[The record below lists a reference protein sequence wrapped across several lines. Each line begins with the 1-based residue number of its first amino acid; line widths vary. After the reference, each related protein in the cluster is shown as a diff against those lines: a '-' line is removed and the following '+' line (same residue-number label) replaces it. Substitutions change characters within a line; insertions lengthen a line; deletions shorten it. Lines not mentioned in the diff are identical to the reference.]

1 MSSFNVYPAF
11 AEESDEAEE
20 ELVEESE
27 PEVMPEAEEIPE
39 EVVLPEELVFPEAD
53 EDPGVE
59 AVAED
64 SDEEDV
70 NETNEKSDNKSDE
83 EAVKEIKEEE
93 EKIEATEDDPEA
105 TDKPGKA
112 NGDGLKI
119 EDSTEEAEDV
129 LVGGIPSDALI
140 GNDDGYCMWYIDPSW
155 TLHIR
160 HSDYSDSSDAYVNL
174 TTYGYYSDVRYSVPW
189 GNYGPYAEKI
199 VIEDTL
205 HFGTGSAA
213 YLFYNTPDVTEI
225 EGLEKL
231 DMSSAV
237 DTQCMFNQ
245 CGVRSLDVSGWD
257 VSNVTNMSYM
267 FSSATKLTSLD
278 LSNWDTSNVT
288 DMSGMFYN
296 DELLQSVKMPRNTGN
311 VTTMYNMF
319 AECDSL
325 TDPGVSNLD
334 TSSVTSMSRMFMNCF
349 KLTEL
354 DLSSFDT
361 SNVTSISKMFAMDYP
376 TNLEKVILG
385 PKVDSHFKNCA
396 LWDGASGVYVS
407 NNGEGPS
414 DSNYVGR
421 PDDLYAYQADESNR
435 TGNNTYR
442 LCDVISYDPNGG
454 TWSDGSDTVKLTY
467 VAVGERWDMIT
478 EQPTKSGE
486 NFVGWDRFRDETGS
500 LYDLKTSF
508 VSSGWEYYTFYAD
521 WGGKDRIAYD
531 TLNDSVNGA
540 IFATVDVSGSNAP
553 AFTCEFSIKAL
564 DYAPAPT
571 NSTASVSFSGE
582 GSQVIDFGTI
592 TFMRTGTYRY
602 EITQSSADTD
612 GWVHNNGKK
621 IVTVTVS
628 SNEAGEAYI
637 SSLNGVE
644 FRNCYM
650 GSILTKDLTEAY
662 KADATQRNHQQSTAD
677 EEALYKSAQWTNK
690 SNGEGQIDIVY
701 NNTYS
706 DSSSTTAVYIF
717 TNCTA
722 HGFSADLAKKNIK
735 FLLGYYDTVVAVC
748 SMKTKRSTDSDVSY
762 EKFVFKSSDGDDE
775 INNQL
780 SQYLSNINFDIDM
793 HLSAVGQLACFD
805 ACLDQFDPDAVFFSY
820 DGGRGFDYANDM
832 IAQGIFGMSKE
843 LFDQSEFPEPVL
855 KHYDK
860 TLQKLAELMKKREF
874 YIMIAEGSNSYS
886 DVSKDYDTLAT
897 SSRELK
903 NLAYLAM
910 MTIDPVTMSTAEGR
924 DEIKEAI
931 NSTDDGINLRNY
943 VNENLLMTYGTE
955 VYSYSQEMEKTLTM
969 KVGEKYSVTDVV
981 EPRFS
986 ISGDI
991 TVTVPIKDSEGK
1003 YKVLTKDEDYTL
1015 TIADDADSGG
1025 KKVTVN
1031 FLKWDGYPAKIT
1043 IPITLKDISKGFFD
1057 SNDWFDNTNVGDAYA
1072 TVTDVIYNGT
1082 TQQEEDQTPVQS
1094 IKVSPPQLYLSNVPD
1109 LPILPTAGGDG
1120 MGIYTVFGA
1129 ALVLAGLSVL
1139 RAKRR
1144 YEHKK

>member
-1 MSSFNVYPAF
+1 M
-11 AEESDEAEE
+11 
-20 ELVEESE
+20 L
-27 PEVMPEAEEIPE
+27 
-39 EVVLPEELVFPEAD
+39 
-53 EDPGVE
+53 
-59 AVAED
+59 
-64 SDEEDV
+64 
-70 NETNEKSDNKSDE
+70 
-83 EAVKEIKEEE
+83 
-93 EKIEATEDDPEA
+93 
-105 TDKPGKA
+105 
-112 NGDGLKI
+112 
-119 EDSTEEAEDV
+119 
-129 LVGGIPSDALI
+129 
-140 GNDDGYCMWYIDPSW
+140 
-155 TLHIR
+155 
-160 HSDYSDSSDAYVNL
+160 
-174 TTYGYYSDVRYSVPW
+174 
-189 GNYGPYAEKI
+189 
-199 VIEDTL
+199 
-205 HFGTGSAA
+205 
-213 YLFYNTPDVTEI
+213 
-225 EGLEKL
+225 
-231 DMSSAV
+231 
-237 DTQCMFNQ
+237 
-245 CGVRSLDVSGWD
+245 
-257 VSNVTNMSYM
+257 
-267 FSSATKLTSLD
+267 
-278 LSNWDTSNVT
+278 
-288 DMSGMFYN
+288 
-296 DELLQSVKMPRNTGN
+296 
-311 VTTMYNMF
+311 
-319 AECDSL
+319 
-325 TDPGVSNLD
+325 
-334 TSSVTSMSRMFMNCF
+334 
-349 KLTEL
+349 
-354 DLSSFDT
+354 
-361 SNVTSISKMFAMDYP
+361 AMEFP

-385 PKVDSHFKNCA
+385 PKVDSNFKNCG
-396 LWDGASGVYVS
+396 LWKGASGVYVS

-414 DSNYVGR
+414 DSNYIGS

-435 TGNNTYR
+435 TGNNVYR

-508 VSSGWEYYTFYAD
+508 ISSGWEGYTFYAD
-521 WGGKDRIAYD
+521 WGGKDRIYYD
-531 TLNDSVNGA
+531 TFNDSVNGA
-540 IFATVDVSGSNAP
+540 IFATVDVSGSSAP
-553 AFTCEFSIKAL
+553 AFGCNFTIKAL
-564 DYAPAPT
+564 DYAPEPT
-571 NSTASVSFSGE
+571 NSTATVDFSGE
-582 GSQVIDFGTI
+582 GDQIIDFGTI
-592 TFMRTGTYRY
+592 TFMRTGVYRY
-602 EITQSSADTD
+602 EVTQNSADTD
-612 GWVHNNGKK
+612 GWVHNNGSK
-621 IVTVTVS
+621 IVEVTVS
-628 SNEAGEAYI
+628 RNDETGEAYI
-637 SSLNGVE
+637 SSVNGVQ
-644 FRNCYM
+644 FYNCYF
-650 GSILTKDLTEAY
+650 GSILTKDLKAQD
-662 KADATQRNHQQSTAD
+662 KADATQRNHQQSTAG

-748 SMKTKRSTDSDVSY
+748 SMKTKRSFDSDVSY

-780 SQYLSNINFDIDM
+780 SQYLGNINFAIDM

-820 DGGRGFDYANDM
+820 DGGRGFDAANDM
-832 IAQGIFGMSKE
+832 IAQGIFGMSE
-843 LFDQSEFPEPVL
+843 ETFDQSEFPEPVL
-855 KHYDK
+855 RHYDQ
-860 TLQKLAELMKKREF
+860 TLQKLAALMKKNEF

-886 DVSKDYDTLAT
+886 DVAEDYDTLAT

-924 DEIKEAI
+924 AEIKEAI
-931 NSTDDGINLRNY
+931 NSTDNGINLRNY
-943 VNENLLMTYGTE
+943 VKKNLLMTYGTE

-1129 ALVLAGLSVL
+1129 ALLLAGLSVL